1 MDIQMVHID
10 SEDTIL
16 CQINE
21 NLRPSDYKII
31 MEQFKKVFPNNN
43 ILFTNNKS
51 IEKIIVLKRNN
62 LLEDILNKPLEELYP
77 ELFNKGIEL

>member
-1 MDIQMVHID
+1 MDIQTIHID

-16 CQINE
+16 CQLNE
-21 NLRPSDYKII
+21 DLDLSNYKMII
-31 MEQFKKVFPNNN
+31 KEFEKIFPKNN
-43 ILFTNNKS
+43 ILFTNNS
-51 IEKIIVLKRNN
+51 IKKIIILKRNN